1 MRTSP
6 LYCRANGFMLGAF
19 LALARYAFARP
30 LYRVHRA
37 RIQEFMAELDMPVQL
52 PDSHRDYGRAA
63 DRVLQEYVLICRHQA
78 AELGDFV
85 LLGAMVVIDGTT
97 RLAGAVESDD
107 LRDEACAILERHG
120 LAASGRYDRYL
131 ARIRLAS
138 EEHPGVRVDSVL
150 SPALEL
156 LVDCIEPLPVDPQT
170 CFVAMPFRGA
180 FAGHFGAFYRPLA
193 EELQAAALRMWG
205 GLSGE
210 AYVDLMLAIIR
221 RSGRVIAD
229 LTGANPNVLYEFG
242 VARGLAK
249 PVVVLCQRKSA
260 PELPAN
266 IVSDQL
272 LLLYSPREKGWP
284 QASILRCA
292 LQSRLI
298 ELGTEHLASRLAGL
312 RWSAGG
318 VLPEVPDMVDMADEG
333 EPAPAHQPD
342 EGPGDAP

>member
-19 LALARYAFARP
+19 LALARYGFARS

-37 RIQEFMAELDMPVQL
+37 RIQEFMVELDFPVKL
-52 PDSHRDYGRAA
+52 PTSHRVYDRVA
-63 DRVLQEYVLICRHQA
+63 DRVLQEYVLICRNQA

-107 LRDEACAILERHG
+107 MRHEACAILERHG
-120 LAASGRYDRYL
+120 LPASGLYDRYL

-138 EEHPGVRVDSVL
+138 EEHPGVLVDSVL

-170 CFVAMPFRGA
+170 CFVAMPFRGT
-180 FAGHFGAFYRPLA
+180 FAGYFGTFYRPLA
-193 EELQAAALRMWG
+193 EELDAAALRMWG

-249 PVVVLCQRKSA
+249 PVVVLCQRTSA
-260 PELPAN
+260 PDLPAN

-284 QASILRCA
+284 EGTVARCA
-292 LQSRLI
+292 LQSSLI
-298 ELGTEHLASRLAGL
+298 DLGTEQLASRLAGL
-312 RWSAGG
+312 RWTPGG
-318 VLPEVPDMVDMADEG
+318 VLPEVPEDG
-333 EPAPAHQPD
+333 EAGATSS
-342 EGPGDAP
+342 GR